1 MTDVRPVGGPNWYQR
16 NKGWISPSL
25 DVLTAAG
32 TIISAIALILG
43 AFQIAGAERTL
54 RAGTQYQISK
64 DHDELLAS
72 IPQRVWDG
80 LQSNGTRSLDP
91 ESERHVL
98 RILSFASSVLE
109 QKEVDLVTSEFW
121 NSFQRNLCGFL
132 RLPSVAGLW
141 RQKIETRQLEFSDE
155 LVAFKGQCKP

>member
-1 MTDVRPVGGPNWYQR
+1 MSEVRPLAGPSWYQR
-16 NKGWISPSL
+16 NKGWVSLSL
-25 DVLTAAG
+25 DVLTAGG
-32 TIISAIALILG
+32 TIVSAVALVL
-43 AFQIAGAERTL
+43 AALQIADAERTL

-80 LQSNGTRSLDP
+80 LQSNSTKSLDP

-121 NSFQRNLCGFL
+121 ESFRRNLCGFL
-132 RLPSVAGLW
+132 RLPSVASLW
-141 RQKIETRQLEFSDE
+141 RQKIETGQLEFSDE
-155 LVAFKGQCKP
+155 LVAFKGKCKV

>member
-1 MTDVRPVGGPNWYQR
+1 MTDVRPVGAPNWYQR

-25 DVLTAAG
+25 DALTAAG
-32 TIISAIALILG
+32 TVVSAVAIMLA
-43 AFQIAGAERTL
+43 AYQIAGAEKTL

-80 LQSNGTRSLDP
+80 LQSNETTPIDP

-121 NSFQRNLCGFL
+121 ESFRRNLCGFL
-132 RLPSVAGLW
+132 GLPSVAALW
-141 RQKIETRQLEFSDE
+141 HQKIETGQLEFSTE
-155 LVAFKGQCKP
+155 LVAFKGQCKQ

>member
-1 MTDVRPVGGPNWYQR
+1 MTDVRPVGGPNWYKR

-25 DVLTAAG
+25 DVLTAVG
-32 TIISAIALILG
+32 TIISAIALIL
-43 AFQIAGAERTL
+43 AAYQIAGAERTL

-80 LQSNGTRSLDP
+80 LQSDGTRTLDP

-121 NSFQRNLCGFL
+121 DSFRRNLCGFL
-132 RLPSVAGLW
+132 RLPSVAALW

>member
-1 MTDVRPVGGPNWYQR
+1 MSEVRPLAGPSWYQR
-16 NKGWISPSL
+16 NKGWVSLSL
-25 DVLTAAG
+25 DVLTAGG
-32 TIISAIALILG
+32 TIVSAVALVL
-43 AFQIAGAERTL
+43 AALQIADAERTL

-80 LQSNGTRSLDP
+80 LQSNGTKSLDP

-121 NSFQRNLCGFL
+121 ESFRRNLCGFL
-132 RLPSVAGLW
+132 RLPSVASLW
-141 RQKIETRQLEFSDE
+141 RQKIETGQLEFSDE
-155 LVAFKGQCKP
+155 LVAFKGKCKI